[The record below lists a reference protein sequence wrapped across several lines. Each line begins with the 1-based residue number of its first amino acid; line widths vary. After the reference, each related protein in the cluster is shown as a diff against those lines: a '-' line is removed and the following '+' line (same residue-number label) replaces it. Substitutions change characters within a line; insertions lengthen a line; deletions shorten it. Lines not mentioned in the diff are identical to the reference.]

1 MSIYGNVSIPADAPK
16 DFAVGAFCIPE
27 DFKKLQEDNR
37 PDYDEFECVF
47 FRFGFDPKLPL
58 SIKSQSVAKYYS
70 EAIEFLNDYQWLPQ
84 VYVIFMF
91 FWLFAF
97 IQGLNQMTLA
107 GSFGTW
113 YFTRFKNIDKRLEN
127 DLPLLT
133 TLGSF
138 FRAIF
143 YHFGTIAFGSL
154 LIAIVKFIKLI
165 LEYVT
170 EKVCFI

>member
-1 MSIYGNVSIPADAPK
+1 MSPMGNATIPVDAPK
-16 DFAVGAFCIPE
+16 DFAVGAYCIPE
-27 DFKKLQEDNR
+27 DFNTLQQDNR
-37 PDYDEFECVF
+37 PEYDDFECIY
-47 FRFGFDPKLPL
+47 FRFGFDPKLPA
-58 SIKSQSVAKYYS
+58 SIKTQSIAKYYS
-70 EAIEFLNDYQWLPQ
+70 EAIEFLNEYQWIPQ
-84 VYVIFMF
+84 LFVIFMF

-113 YFTRFKNIDKRLEN
+113 YFTRFKNINSLLDN
-127 DLPLLT
+127 DLPFLT

-143 YHFGTIAFGSL
+143 FHFGTIAFGSL

-165 LEYVT
+165 LEYIT
-170 EKVCFI
+170 EKVSY